1 MNLRPSATS
10 ADKSLMTLAIPS
22 KLYSQITTHL
32 QAAYPSE
39 GAGLLLGNANGDS
52 KIAKSVLPFANKFE
66 SGEQYHR
73 YLITA
78 QDMLKGETEAE
89 KLGLDVIGVFH
100 SHPDHPAQ
108 ASEYDRE
115 HALPWYSYLIVSVQ
129 NGQAAQARCWVL
141 ADDRGKFIE
150 EEVEV
155 A

>member
-1 MNLRPSATS
+1 MPLT
-10 ADKSLMTLAIPS
+10 IPTG
-22 KLYSQITTHL
+22 LYTQIVTHL

-39 GAGLLLGNANGDS
+39 GAGLLFGEADGAG
-52 KIAKSVLPFANKFE
+52 KTVKAIRPFVNRFE
-66 SGEQYHR
+66 SDEQYHR

-78 QDMLKGETEAE
+78 EDMLNGETEAE

-115 HALPWYSYLIVSVQ
+115 HALPWYSYLIVSVEK
-129 NGQAAQARCWVL
+129 ARDVNARSWVL

>member
-1 MNLRPSATS
+1 MLTIS
-10 ADKSLMTLAIPS
+10 DD
-22 KLYSQITTHL
+22 LYAQIAAHL
-32 QAAYPSE
+32 QTAYPNE
-39 GAGLLLGNANGDS
+39 GAGLLFGKAIGDS
-52 KIAKSVLPFANKFE
+52 KTVQSILPFANKFE

-100 SHPDHPAQ
+100 SHPDHSAQ

-150 EEVEV
+150 EEVET

>member
-1 MNLRPSATS
+1 
-10 ADKSLMTLAIPS
+10 MTLAIPS
-22 KLYSQITTHL
+22 ALYSQITAHL

-39 GAGLLLGNANGDS
+39 GAGLLLGEADGAR
-52 KIAKSVLPFANKFE
+52 KTVKAIRPFVNKFE

-73 YLITA
+73 YLITGE
-78 QDMLKGETEAE
+78 DMLKGETEAE

-115 HALPWYSYLIVSVQ
+115 HALPWYSYLIVPVLK
-129 NGQAAQARCWVL
+129 GQVADARSWVL
-141 ADDRGKFIE
+141 TDDRGKFIE
-150 EEVEV
+150 EEVET

>member
-1 MNLRPSATS
+1 
-10 ADKSLMTLAIPS
+10 MTLAIPS
-22 KLYSQITTHL
+22 ELYSQITAHL
-32 QAAYPSE
+32 QAAYPNE
-39 GAGLLLGNANGDS
+39 GAGLLLGSENGDS
-52 KIAKSVLPFANKFE
+52 KTVRSILPFANQFE

-73 YLITA
+73 YLITGE
-78 QDMLKGETEAE
+78 DMLKGETEAE

-115 HALPWYSYLIVSVQ
+115 HALPWYSYLIVSVLK
-129 NGQAAQARCWVL
+129 GQVADARSWVL
-141 ADDRGKFIE
+141 TDDRERFIE

>member
-1 MNLRPSATS
+1 MPLT
-10 ADKSLMTLAIPS
+10 IPTG
-22 KLYSQITTHL
+22 LYTQIVTHL
-32 QAAYPSE
+32 QTAYPSE
-39 GAGLLLGNANGDS
+39 GAGLLLGNANGDGKTVQS
-52 KIAKSVLPFANKFE
+52 ILPFANKFE

-73 YLITA
+73 YLITGE
-78 QDMLKGETEAE
+78 DMLKGETEAE

-115 HALPWYSYLIVSVQ
+115 HALPWYSYLIVPVQ

-141 ADDRGKFIE
+141 ADDREKFIE
-150 EEVEV
+150 EEVET